1 LNRDGIDIGLHLSVW
16 AESFSYTLSEFALAG
31 IPVIAGRIGAQGE
44 RTERHALGW
53 VVPDIRDTRSI
64 LTLLSDVAQEPERL
78 ATVRS
83 GMRVRDAVRPIEEMW
98 GEYARTYR
106 SLSNGGATAMR
117 DEQEDPIDE
126 RRYVQYLAA
135 CLVDHRR
142 APPESAAV
150 EEDLRQQVHAL
161 QELLRSPRHRAA
173 TLAGDALQRV
183 PLVKP
188 LTAWLTDRLLNRH
201 RRP

>member
-1 LNRDGIDIGLHLSVW
+1 
-16 AESFSYTLSEFALAG
+16 
-31 IPVIAGRIGAQGE
+31 
-44 RTERHALGW
+44 
-53 VVPDIRDTRSI
+53 
-64 LTLLSDVAQEPERL
+64 
-78 ATVRS
+78 
-83 GMRVRDAVRPIEEMW
+83 
-98 GEYARTYR
+98 
-106 SLSNGGATAMR
+106 MR

-135 CLVDHRR
+135 CLADHRR
-142 APPESAAV
+142 SAPESAAV

-188 LTAWLTDRLLNRH
+188 LTAWLTDRFLNRNNG
-201 RRP
+201 RR